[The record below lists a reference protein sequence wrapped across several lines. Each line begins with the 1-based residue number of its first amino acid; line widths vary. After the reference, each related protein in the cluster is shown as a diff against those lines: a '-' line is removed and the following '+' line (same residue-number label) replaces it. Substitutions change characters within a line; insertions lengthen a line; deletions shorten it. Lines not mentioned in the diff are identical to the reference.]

1 MEQKLA
7 LKLMDECGNLFDT
20 LSDEEFTTWNFL
32 REVNNI
38 VSQHKNIDCLMHVNF
53 ANGGITQC
61 MCVITD
67 WQPGA
72 IAFQSDD
79 GDIPKMRL
87 IFPEDYVAFMK
98 EMMPIFEAKYP
109 EFPKDQE

>member
-1 MEQKLA
+1 MEQKTA
-7 LKLMDECGNLFDT
+7 MKIMDECGNLFDT
-20 LSDEEFTTWNFL
+20 LSDNEFTTWNFL

-38 VSQHKNIDCLMHVNF
+38 VSHYKGVDCLMHLNF

-61 MCVITD
+61 MCIITD

-79 GDIPKMRL
+79 GEIPKMRV
-87 IFPEDYVAFMK
+87 IFPEDYADFMSK
-98 EMMPIFEAKYP
+98 MAPILDAEYP
-109 EFPKDQE
+109 EFPTDQE